1 MIHLSIKMLPLGRS
15 GMYAY
20 NWASLYVE
28 VMVGRDYR
36 LRDDY
41 SFMVYSENLMLMAGA
56 TTWNSGVW
64 EDFAS
69 YEGRTFSMVMQGC
82 SVWMPGKYFF
92 LMAVK
97 DGGVVRFDLSLDEN
111 CRFTVSEAGRCEE
124 CSIEAVLAR
133 QVFIDPANWRH
144 LCCLNGLAQL
154 RYRLLEWLKVKDF
167 TPNEDN
173 DAADKCAVSRF
184 NLLLTTDGS
193 AGYNASEYVARQG
206 LKTMLE
212 MCNSTHKMKILMGD
226 CSEFYDSADKNPYHL
241 LDALFDESVD
251 SALGNEQSTKVF
263 VFFNLRHLSNHD
275 VGGRL
280 LSRLLE
286 VLPDERHHAVFCGSQ
301 NEISAL
307 LERDAVL
314 RQYFPERNRL
324 AQVPLSLDEVVHGFF
339 MDSRLNKYDFSPAAI
354 DRVCRLFTELS
365 RRGELLGSDHYVERL
380 QFYLMLEQC
389 CIDAD
394 LDDKVINAH
403 DIDEAMPVAK
413 ETCNDNGMLD
423 GLDAMIGLEDIKR
436 SIVTLSNRRCF
447 FENRRKLDL
456 NTSGEGTYHAI
467 FTGNPGTGKTTVAK
481 MMGRIYHSLGLL
493 SKGDVICVDRAKM
506 VGEYIG
512 QTEQI
517 MKQILSDACGNVLFV
532 DEAYTLYRKD
542 NDKDFGHVVVE
553 SLLEVLS
560 KDDPDMIIIFAGY
573 KQEMDELMTMNPG
586 LEGRFPYKFHFE
598 DYNADQLMQIAIDTL
613 KKDQYVLTDEASSL
627 LRQVIRNAVARRT
640 RTFANARWMV
650 QFIRNGIIPAMADRL
665 IEGGYAVEKEAYQT
679 IVAEDI
685 RKAEAIR
692 MGSKENEPPRNII
705 GFRA

>member
-1 MIHLSIKMLPLGRS
+1 
-15 GMYAY
+15 MYTY
-20 NWASLYVE
+20 NRASLYVE
-28 VMVGRDYR
+28 VKVGRDYR
-36 LRDDY
+36 LRDNY
-41 SFMVYSENLMLMAGA
+41 SFMVYSESLMLMAGA

-69 YEGRTFSMVMQGC
+69 HEGRTFSMVMRGC
-82 SVWMPGKYFF
+82 SVWMPSKYFF
-92 LMAVK
+92 LMAVN
-97 DGGVVRFDLSLDEN
+97 DGGVVRFDLSRDER
-111 CRFTVSEAGRCEE
+111 CCFTVGEARRCED
-124 CSIEAVLAR
+124 CSVEGVLAR

-144 LCCLNGLAQL
+144 LCCLKGLAQL

-167 TPNEDN
+167 SQNVGN
-173 DAADKCAVSRF
+173 DAAAKCTTSPF
-184 NLLLTTDGS
+184 NLLVTTDSS
-193 AGYNASEYVARQG
+193 ASYNASEYVARQG

-212 MCNSTHKMKILMGD
+212 MYNSTRKMKIVMGD
-226 CSEFYDSADKNPYHL
+226 CSEFYDSTDKNPYHL
-241 LDALFDESVD
+241 LDALFDECVD
-251 SALGNEQSTKVF
+251 SALGNEQFPKVF
-263 VFFNLRHLSNHD
+263 VFFNLRHMNNHD
-275 VGGRL
+275 VG
-280 LSRLLE
+280 SRLLHRLQE
-286 VLPDERHHAVFCGSQ
+286 VLPDERHHAIFCGSQ
-301 NEISAL
+301 EEISSL
-307 LERDAVL
+307 LKRDAVL
-314 RQYFPERNRL
+314 RQYFPEMNRL
-324 AQVPLSLDEVVHGFF
+324 AQEPFSLEEVVHGFF
-339 MDSRLNKYDFSPAAI
+339 MDSRLNEYDFSPAAI
-354 DRVCRLFTELS
+354 EKVCRLFTELS
-365 RRGELLGSDHYVERL
+365 RRGELLDSDHYVERL

-413 ETCNDNGMLD
+413 ETCNDDGMLD
-423 GLDAMIGLEDIKR
+423 GLDAMIGLEEIKR
-436 SIVTLSNRRCF
+436 SIVTLSNRRNF
-447 FENRRKLDL
+447 FEKRRKLGL

-493 SKGDVICVDRAKM
+493 SRGNVICVDRAKM

-517 MKQILSDACGNVLFV
+517 MKQLLSDACGNVLFV
-532 DEAYTLYRKD
+532 DEAYTLYHSK
-542 NDKDFGHVVVE
+542 NEKDFGHIVLE

-598 DYNADQLMQIAIDTL
+598 DYNADQLMQIAMEML

-627 LRQVIRNAVARRT
+627 LRQVIRNTVAHRT

-650 QFIRNGIIPAMADRL
+650 QFVRNGIIPAMADRL
-665 IEGGYAVEKEAYQT
+665 IEGGYAVDKETYQT

-685 RKAEAIR
+685 RKAETIGVGA
-692 MGSKENEPPRNII
+692 KENEPSRNIV